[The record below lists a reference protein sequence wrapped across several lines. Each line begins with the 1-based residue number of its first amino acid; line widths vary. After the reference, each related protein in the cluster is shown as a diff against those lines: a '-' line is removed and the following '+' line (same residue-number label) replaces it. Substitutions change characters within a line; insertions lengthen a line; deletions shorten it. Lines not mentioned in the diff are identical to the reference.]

1 MIESLVLFDYI
12 LRGFRFLEERFP
24 LISVSRPILLKL
36 ILFGF
41 LSEDRSVDLFTISSW
56 NEVIAL
62 HQILDQVSHFSELVL

>member
-24 LISVSRPILLKL
+24 LISICRPILLKL
-36 ILFGF
+36 IFFSF
-41 LSEDRSVDLFTISSW
+41 LSEDGSVDLFTVAPW